1 MKGLK
6 TWFIL
11 LVTVVIVSGILFS
24 FYVKSRIA
32 SINSLRSSIKSFDR
46 VRDVS
51 DLKDTGET
59 RNLRELFPE
68 KADIAG
74 FIENIYPVSKKY
86 SVKNLTFEQKGR
98 EFIELN
104 SGKVLKELPAVK
116 QKVKVVCSYPVK
128 INFNSDYRNM
138 AEFVRVIQNQERLVA
153 IDSLTVKRDK
163 ETLAVEMAVH
173 IYSTEE
179 K

>member
-1 MKGLK
+1 MKRQK
-6 TWFIL
+6 ITFIL
-11 LVTVVIVSGILFS
+11 LLTAVVVSGALFS
-24 FYVKSRIA
+24 FYAKSRIA

-51 DLKDTGET
+51 DVKDTGEI
-59 RNLRELFPE
+59 RNLKELFPE
-68 KADIAG
+68 KANIAG

-104 SGKVLKELPAVK
+104 SGKVLKDLPATG
-116 QKVKVVCSYPVK
+116 QKTKLLYSYPVK
-128 INFNSDYRNM
+128 VNFNSDYRNM
-138 AEFVRVIQNQERLVA
+138 AEFVRVIQNQERLVT

>member
-1 MKGLK
+1 MKRQK
-6 TWFIL
+6 ITFIL
-11 LVTVVIVSGILFS
+11 LLTAVVVSGALFS
-24 FYVKSRIA
+24 FYAKSRIA

-51 DLKDTGET
+51 DIKDTGEI
-59 RNLRELFPE
+59 RNLKELFPE

-86 SVKNLTFEQKGR
+86 FVKNLTFEQKGR

-104 SGKVLKELPAVK
+104 SGKVLKALPAAG
-116 QKVKVVCSYPVK
+116 QKTKLIYSYPVK
-128 INFNSDYRNM
+128 VNFYSAYRNM
-138 AEFVRVIQNQERLVA
+138 AEFVRVIQNQERLVT
-153 IDSLTVKRDK
+153 IDSLKVKRDK